1 MRRFSNNLLFFVL
14 ISAVLLATALF
25 FALMAITRRPPAA
38 AIATATAGPAVVGAP
53 ALPQQVIVENM
64 VVTLRTDA
72 SQEVM
77 TRRERD
83 QALLV
88 PPVVV
93 APEAEPLL
101 PPAGQPVIT
110 PTIGPPIVAEP
121 TWTLPPLPTATLAP
135 PPLPTAAPEPVIFI
149 QYVVQSGDSLYS
161 IAAAQNSSI
170 ELMALHDIDDA
181 DLQPGTTIRL
191 PIANPAYC
199 PGRRAYVVRDKDTL
213 FRIGVQFNTTADNLR
228 TINGLPDN
236 TIRVTQVICVP

>member
-38 AIATATAGPAVVGAP
+38 AIATATAGPALTGGP

-64 VVTLRTDA
+64 VVTLRSDPN
-72 SQEVM
+72 QEAM

-83 QALLV
+83 TALLI
-88 PPVVV
+88 PPGVV
-93 APEAEPLL
+93 APETESIL

-110 PTIGPPIVAEP
+110 ATIAPPIIAEP
-121 TWTLPPLPTATLAP
+121 TWTLAPLPTATFAP
-135 PPLPTAAPEPVIFI
+135 PPLPTASPDPVIFI

-191 PIANPAYC
+191 PVANPAYC
-199 PGRRAYVVRDKDTL
+199 PGRRPYVVRDKDTL
-213 FRIGVQFNTTADNLR
+213 FRIAVQFNTTAENLR
-228 TINGLPDN
+228 TINSLPDT